1 MAITKIIADSITSG
15 AIANTPA
22 FRAIIPSSITFSST
36 ANTKVPFSSETYDI
50 GSCFN
55 TSNYRF
61 TVPSGQA
68 GKYHFTA
75 VIRFY
80 CDANNA
86 SYVYTNFYK
95 NGSDIDTQQFLQ
107 LTNNSTDTLRQVTIP
122 YTVTMDLAVDDY
134 IEVYGSMQ
142 GGGTLYMSAKSY
154 FEGFKILT

>member
-22 FRAIIPSSITFSST
+22 FRATIPSSITFSST

-75 VIRFY
+75 LIRFY
-80 CDANNA
+80 CSGDNA
-86 SYVYTNFYK
+86 SYIYTNFYK
-95 NGSDIDTQQFLQ
+95 NGSDIDVQQWFQ
-107 LTNNSTDTLRQVTIP
+107 LTNGSTDTIRQAMVP
-122 YTVTMDLAVDDY
+122 YTVTMDLAVNDY

-142 GGGTLYMSAKSY
+142 GGGTLYMSSQSY

>member
-75 VIRFY
+75 LIRFY
-80 CDANNA
+80 CSGDNA
-86 SYVYTNFYK
+86 SYIYTNFYK
-95 NGSDIDTQQFLQ
+95 NGSDIDVQQWFQ
-107 LTNNSTDTLRQVTIP
+107 LTNGSTDTIRQAMVP
-122 YTVTMDLAVDDY
+122 YTVTMDLAVNDY

-142 GGGTLYMSAKSY
+142 GGGTLYMSSQSY